1 MRVLRLIVLSTCLI
15 SVAGAAMAQEHYT
28 EGPVWV
34 ISFYRTRPGQFDNYM
49 KYLRSNYLVTSTES
63 KRQGLIL
70 DSKLFVKAPR
80 SHDDWDVAVA
90 YLYPSYGKALDYS
103 AADDEKGKAIA
114 AQHFKTMDQDQQQK
128 MTAPRFE
135 MRDFVGSD
143 LVREVTLRPMPVPK

>member
-1 MRVLRLIVLSTCLI
+1 MRIARVVILSMCLFAL
-15 SVAGAAMAQEHYT
+15 AGAAVAQEHFT

-70 DSKLFVKAPR
+70 DTKVFVKAPR

-90 YLYPSYGKALDYS
+90 YLYPSYGKALDYN

-128 MTAPRFE
+128 MTAPRLE

-143 LVREVTLRPMPVPK
+143 LVREVTLRPMTTPK